1 MRNKTSYYIGIILI
15 LIGGG
20 ALYNAIFLN
29 DLFSMR
35 NMWPLFILLPGLF
48 LEIDYYSNY
57 RYRDASVLIPGGL
70 LTLIGGFFLVKEFV
84 PIIDALTGTI
94 FMVIFGFALLQYYL
108 AKPKDRGIL
117 IISIALILI
126 GSFLTYGRYLGEFP
140 YWFNFSTVR
149 AFLILLLGVYLV
161 FRTSSRPRKPDSTYR
176 PKDEHKSSKS
186 TENTVSG
193 SYEVYEKPDDEIKS

>member
-15 LIGGG
+15 IIGAA
-20 ALYNAIFLN
+20 ALYNAIFLD

-48 LEIDYYSNY
+48 LEIDYFSNY

-84 PIIDALTGTI
+84 PIMDGLTGTI

-117 IISIALILI
+117 IISLTLILL

-140 YWFNFSTVR
+140 YWFNMSTVR

-161 FRTSSRPRKPDSTYR
+161 FRTTSRPKKPDSTYR
-176 PKDEHKSSKS
+176 PKEEPKVGKAASK
-186 TENTVSG
+186 NVDG
-193 SYEVYEKPDDEIKS
+193 QYEVYEKPDTEK